1 MKFEMVWILLKIFY
15 IVSYFNVFKRFE
27 IVGLGNGVIFFLEE
41 GKFELSFEDKSLIS
55 RNGRRRVDVVLVI
68 LWWWRKVKIIGEMS
82 VMILFSCW
90 VSYILFMLFKLS
102 FLLFLVKCI
111 FIFREFSIVSGML
124 LVKDFKIWNWL
135 SSEVRIVDSEDL

>member
-1 MKFEMVWILLKIFY
+1 MVWILLKIFY